1 MESTESDQIFQGKF
15 QSVFMVAGKL
25 AALVASF
32 GIPLI
37 LTRLLSQSDYGIF
50 AQFYVVVFFC
60 TGIFNVSMQSNLYY
74 FYPTASGHSRRTLI
88 FQTLL
93 FLLVVSVIAGAL
105 VAIPGISRYL
115 IGDGELVQYRKYILA
130 AIVLLMPV
138 YMVEPLYV
146 VKKDVLT
153 SLIYPPSEVLLRF
166 LLITALVLIKPGVQ
180 SAFNGILIAAGIC
193 LVFTFAYTLK
203 EIGLR
208 NLVGGLLNR
217 GLARDQ
223 LRYSIPFGAATSLNI
238 LFQRFDKIIC
248 ISFLS
253 PGEFAVYAIA
263 FYGIPGVLQVFD
275 SLAQIYLVRM
285 TVKHQQNKTSE
296 LASIYRSLV
305 TKTCAFS
312 LPVMLVVALYARKI
326 IALLFTDK
334 YQDAVPLFR
343 VYLMSIFIFMLCSG
357 LILRA
362 TGNTNYTLK
371 SYLYSGVIIL
381 PATYFL
387 IRFFGVWG
395 AMTGALISLSL
406 PKLLNLRW
414 EMQVLKKQISEF
426 FPWKQ
431 FGQIS
436 LIAVVSILP
445 FAAAEMFFNYGL
457 FFTMLLGTVYLV
469 LVSMLEIKYKLF
481 PADLGPVKA
490 SVLSYFRFLN
500 PVWKRVGY

>member
-1 MESTESDQIFQGKF
+1 
-15 QSVFMVAGKL
+15 MVAGKL

-37 LTRLLSQSDYGIF
+37 LTRLLSQSDYGVF

-74 FYPTASGHSRRTLI
+74 FYPTASRHDRRTLI

-93 FLLVVSVIAGAL
+93 FLLVVSAIAGAL

-166 LLITALVLIKPGVQ
+166 LLITGLVLIKPGVQ
-180 SAFNGILIAAGIC
+180 SAFNGILIGVGIC
-193 LVFTFAYTLK
+193 LVFTLGYTFR
-203 EIGLR
+203 EIGFR
-208 NLVGGLLNR
+208 NLAGGLLNR
-217 GLARDQ
+217 GLARAQ
-223 LRYSIPFGAATSLNI
+223 LRYSIPFGTATSLNI

-305 TKTCAFS
+305 TKTYAFS
-312 LPVMLVVALYARKI
+312 LPLMLVVALYARKI

-334 YQDAVPLFR
+334 YLDSVPLFQ
-343 VYLMSIFIFMLCSG
+343 VYLLSIFIFMLCSG

-414 EMQVLKKQISEF
+414 EMQVLKKRISEF

-436 LIAVVSILP
+436 LVAVVSILP

-457 FFTMLLGTVYLV
+457 LVTILLGTTYLAI
-469 LVSMLEIKYKLF
+469 VSMFEIKYKLF

-500 PVWKRVGY
+500 PVWKRIGY